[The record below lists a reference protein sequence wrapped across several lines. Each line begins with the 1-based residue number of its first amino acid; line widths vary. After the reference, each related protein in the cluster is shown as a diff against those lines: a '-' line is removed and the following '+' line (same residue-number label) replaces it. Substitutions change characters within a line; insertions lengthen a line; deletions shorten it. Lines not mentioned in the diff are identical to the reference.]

1 MSQLPKESIEEFMST
16 VGCDE
21 NSAAMY
27 LEMAG
32 GDVGSA
38 VGLFFSMMGDDPA
51 PSSVASSAG
60 LPSWHSLIWPSND
73 PPPQSW
79 LSQTLQ
85 FDMGNGLALSQDGN
99 GPCGVLA

>member
-38 VGLFFSMMGDDPA
+38 VGLFFSMI
-51 PSSVASSAG
+51 SSVASSAG

-85 FDMGNGLALSQDGN
+85 FDMGRGLALSQDGN